1 MHAPILPD
9 ARTDGCAVPS
19 AVRKITTLDEA
30 AKEFAAHGTPR
41 LLAAGLVLVG
51 GYRVAGDSW
60 GWTDLLVA
68 VALVGLQPFTEWA
81 VHVFVLHCPADGSR
95 RDQLVGYAHR
105 RHHED
110 PRDLRWQF
118 LHPTGTAV
126 GLGLFALLMLL
137 ARSSHVVSGVLTAVA
152 LTAWCEWLHLL
163 IHTDHAPRSGVYR
176 RIHQAH
182 RLHHFCNEQY
192 WLGVTS
198 RLGDKV
204 LGTNPDKTEIE
215 VSPTARTALATR

>member
-1 MHAPILPD
+1 MRIV
-9 ARTDGCAVPS
+9 C
-19 AVRKITTLDEA
+19 KITTLVEA

-51 GYRVAGDSW
+51 GYRVARGSW
-60 GWTDLLVA
+60 GWTDQVVA

-81 VHVFVLHCPADGSR
+81 VHVFVLHCRADGSR
-95 RDQLVGYAHR
+95 RDRLAGYAHR

-118 LHPTGTAV
+118 LHPAGTAV

-137 ARSSHVVSGVLTAVA
+137 ARSPHVVTGVLTAVA
-152 LTAWCEWLHLL
+152 LTAWHEWIHFL
-163 IHTDHAPRSGVYR
+163 IHTDHAPRSGIYR
-176 RIHQAH
+176 RIHRAH
-182 RLHHFCNEQY
+182 RLHHFRNEQY

-204 LGTNPDKTEIE
+204 LGTNPDKTEVE
-215 VSPTARTALATR
+215 VSPTARTALSTR